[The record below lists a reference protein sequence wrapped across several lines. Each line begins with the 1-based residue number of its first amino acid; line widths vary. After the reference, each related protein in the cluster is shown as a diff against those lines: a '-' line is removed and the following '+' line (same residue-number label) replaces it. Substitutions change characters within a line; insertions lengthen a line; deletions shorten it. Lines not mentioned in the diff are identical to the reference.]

1 MHVELMAQRVP
12 GRRNKVARLM
22 HKAGL
27 LPKAIRRFRV
37 TTDSRKIKAS
47 PDLVN
52 RDFASE
58 HPNDLR
64 LSDITHRPMR
74 GGWLYLT
81 GVLDAYSRAPA
92 GWATSRTPV
101 LSPSGNVHPHPGRI
115 FDAAL
120 PAASSTGSQTGEKGG
135 A

>member
-64 LSDITHRPMR
+64 LSDITYRPTR
-74 GGWLYLT
+74 EEVGSTLPGLWT
-81 GVLDAYSRAPA
+81 RTREPRRAGRPA
-92 GWATSRTPV
+92 ELRC
-101 LSPSGNVHPHPGRI
+101 
-115 FDAAL
+115 
-120 PAASSTGSQTGEKGG
+120 
-135 A
+135 